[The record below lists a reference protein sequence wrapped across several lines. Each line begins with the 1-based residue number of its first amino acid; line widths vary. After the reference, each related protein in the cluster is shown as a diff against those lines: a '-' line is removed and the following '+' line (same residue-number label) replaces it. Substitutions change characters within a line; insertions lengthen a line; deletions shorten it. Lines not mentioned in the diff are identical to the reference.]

1 MLPAVRWNIA
11 VSPDTDRSVR
21 RFIASQDGDRKDDL
35 SRFIKEAVRSHFLEL
50 PPKQAKA
57 ANTDVSE
64 QNLTSMAEEV
74 VQWARISVSTLA
86 APG

>member
-21 RFIASQDGDRKDDL
+21 RFIESQDGDRKDGL

-50 PPKQAKA
+50 TPKQAKA

-64 QNLTSMAEEV
+64 QNLTSMAEEAV
-74 VQWARISVSTLA
+74 RWARISVSTLA